1 MVRPTGI
8 LRRSEAKCSIDL
20 PPSPHSAGAAAILR
34 TSMLHT
40 HFPYAASPV
49 SRLGFGAFGF
59 AGVFGAVDEGS
70 AVRSVLH
77 SLERGVTMID
87 TARGYR
93 PAEAVIG
100 KALQQW
106 SGARPFIASKVNAL
120 GPKEQWGFP
129 TSVADVF
136 PRGHITHAT
145 ETSLRTLGVE
155 RIDCMQLHLYW
166 PNWGVEGYWL
176 DELRALRERGLIGAI
191 GVSLPDQRHD
201 VGLPLV
207 LSGAIDSVQ
216 TVINIFDPT
225 ALDFLVPLCRER
237 GVAVIARCVLDEGGL
252 TGFLTPEME
261 FAPGDYR
268 AAYFDQGP
276 RAEYIR
282 HVDALRQFVPEH
294 AASLAAL
301 ALKFVLHDPGVTV
314 AIASM
319 HVTRFAD
326 ENIAALAE
334 PPLSAEVFEIL
345 RRRHRWLHNFYNSK
359 VM

>member
-1 MVRPTGI
+1 MQ
-8 LRRSEAKCSIDL
+8 
-20 PPSPHSAGAAAILR
+20 HS
-34 TSMLHT
+34 
-40 HFPYAASPV
+40 HFPYSAKPV

-59 AGVFGAVDEGS
+59 AGVFGAVDEDS

-77 SLERGVTMID
+77 SLERGINFID
-87 TARGYR
+87 TARGYG

-100 KALQQW
+100 KALTQW
-106 SGARPFIASKVNAL
+106 RGEAPYIATKVNVQ
-120 GPKEQWGFP
+120 GPRHQWAIP
-129 TSVADVF
+129 VPVAEVF
-136 PRGHITHAT
+136 PRGHITRAT

-176 DELRALRERGLIGAI
+176 DELLALRDQGKIGAI

-201 VGLPLV
+201 VGLPLIM
-207 LSGAIDSVQ
+207 SGVIDSVQ

-225 ALDFLVPLCRER
+225 ALDSVVPICREM

-252 TGFLTPEME
+252 TGFLTPEMT
-261 FAPGDYR
+261 FADGDYR

-282 HVDALRQFVPEH
+282 RVDGLRSFVPAH
-294 AASLAAL
+294 AATLAAL

-319 HVTRFAD
+319 HVTKFAD
-326 ENIAALAE
+326 ENIAALSE
-334 PPLSAEVFEIL
+334 PPLSTEVFETL
-345 RRRHRWLHNFYNSK
+345 RRKHRWVHNFYGNK
-359 VM
+359 AL